1 MLDAVYPFLFATSFF
16 TFSKGILSSVTW
28 LTFSFN
34 SLLISFVRVM
44 FGILSSL
51 SQIPPENLTNVS
63 ISDISPSC
71 ASTPS
76 SVLRNCHV
84 SFSFF
89 IHILPTLSFCTSACL
104 TTAHLRFSG
113 YNLLY
118 PSQSRLSIP

>member
-1 MLDAVYPFLFATSFF
+1 MLGAVYPFLFATSFF

-28 LTFSFN
+28 FTFSFN
-34 SLLISFVRVM
+34 SCLISFVHAM

-51 SQIPPENLTNVS
+51 SQIPPQNLTNFS
-63 ISDISPSC
+63 ISDISPCC
-71 ASTPS
+71 ASSRS
-76 SVLRNCHV
+76 SVLDNCHV

-89 IHILPTLSFCTSACL
+89 LHILPTLSFCTSACL
-104 TTAHLRFSG
+104 TTAPLRLSG